1 MHGAHLCRVLLL
13 RCSPETAEY
22 TCYHLEASFGILNDY
37 CELSAY
43 PQLAEG
49 GVNGQPLPV
58 LKIVPE
64 LYDERASRLH
74 VRRLRELLVKPP
86 AHIQPSAT
94 QAGYE
99 DVVAAEEDAKA
110 LATTSKSKK
119 GGKKTSKKESD
130 DPFAEFTASSTPG
143 SSLVAFTDNFS
154 LHAFH
159 AASRVRAAEQA
170 QSSLVDTVRNLSFSG
185 WNPPPGN
192 RALQGDLLY
201 LEITTHE
208 GVQVHVTANQ
218 EGFFVNQSTSTHF
231 NPERAEPN
239 YKSLTLVELLK
250 KLSPLFKN
258 KYLQVRTHACDCT
271 RTPTLL
277 LEKPRVSELP
287 RTRGGHKGARI
298 KANIRVHAL
307 CARTLCSLFFSFAF
321 CVR

>member
-1 MHGAHLCRVLLL
+1 MNQACRSFVSPARPLCFLALLFAS
-13 RCSPETAEY
+13 SPETAEY
-22 TCYHLEASFGILNDY
+22 TCYHLESSFGILNDY
-37 CELSAY
+37 FELSAY
-43 PQLAEG
+43 PQLLEG
-49 GVNGQPLPV
+49 GANGQNMPV

-110 LATTSKSKK
+110 LATTSGKGKKAGKK
-119 GGKKTSKKESD
+119 GSKKESD
-130 DPFAEFTASSTPG
+130 DPFAEFAAPG
-143 SSLVAFTDNFS
+143 SSLSAFTDNFS
-154 LHAFH
+154 LHSFH
-159 AASRVRAAEQA
+159 AASRARAAEQA

-201 LEITTHE
+201 LEIITHE
-208 GVQVHVTANQ
+208 GVQLHVTANQ

-250 KLSPLFKN
+250 KVSPLFKN
-258 KYLQVRTHACDCT
+258 KYMQASTH
-271 RTPTLL
+271 
-277 LEKPRVSELP
+277 P
-287 RTRGGHKGARI
+287 RTAR
-298 KANIRVHAL
+298 AHTTTTPA
-307 CARTLCSLFFSFAF
+307 A
-321 CVR
+321 

>member
-1 MHGAHLCRVLLL
+1 MF
-13 RCSPETAEY
+13 SPETAEY

-37 CELSAY
+37 LELAAY
-43 PQLAEG
+43 PQLQEG
-49 GVNGQPLPV
+49 GANGKDMPV
-58 LKIVPE
+58 LRIVPE

-110 LATTSKSKK
+110 LAVSSKGKKSSKK
-119 GGKKTSKKESD
+119 GSKKDAD
-130 DPFAEFTASSTPG
+130 DPFAEFAASSAPG
-143 SSLVAFTDNFS
+143 SSLAAYTDNFS
-154 LHAFH
+154 LHSFH
-159 AASRVRAAEQA
+159 AASRARAAEQA

-201 LEITTHE
+201 LEIITHE

-231 NPERAEPN
+231 NPERAQPD

-258 KYLQVRTHACDCT
+258 KFTQARTHSHAHT
-271 RTPTLL
+271 HNRTIPLL
-277 LEKPRVSELP
+277 LEKPRVFDIATD
-287 RTRGGHKGARI
+287 TRW
-298 KANIRVHAL
+298 
-307 CARTLCSLFFSFAF
+307 S
-321 CVR
+321 